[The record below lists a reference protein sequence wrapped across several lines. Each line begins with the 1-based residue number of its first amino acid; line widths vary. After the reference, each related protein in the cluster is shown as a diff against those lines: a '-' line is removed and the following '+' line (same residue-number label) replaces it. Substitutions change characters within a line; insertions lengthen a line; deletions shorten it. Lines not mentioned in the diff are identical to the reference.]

1 MTVVRG
7 WLFIWAMVFALV
19 VGSPGSAA
27 AATEAPTVTVVVPRS
42 PDPVMAEVLVRVEGE
57 LRAAGFN
64 VSVVRQ
70 ASEESP
76 EDALANAATEQS
88 PIALVGVFGTSQ
100 TGIDLWVLDRIQ
112 QRTVRRAIR
121 NVDLGSRN
129 SEVLAVRTAEQL
141 SASLEELDI
150 APAPP
155 PAPPESKPA
164 PAPVPPAAPDQLAS
178 TPVASQKR
186 GTVGLEVGPAVVFSF
201 EGMGP
206 ALSPFAR
213 LCISPLPALELRLSG
228 AGLGTRPQVQSDL
241 GTARFAQSFFILD
254 VTYGLQASSRL
265 RPYAALGGGA
275 YYSEVFGSSASALPS
290 KNSSAWA
297 MALEIGAGSSY
308 RLSQSLELIA
318 ELDALL
324 LSPYAVVRFADQ
336 ERAKTG
342 RPAVLFSTSVRGW
355 L

>member
-7 WLFIWAMVFALV
+7 WLFIWAMVFAWV
-19 VGSPGSAA
+19 VGSPGPAA
-27 AATEAPTVTVVVPRS
+27 AASEGPTVTLVVPQS

-57 LRAAGFN
+57 LRAAGFD
-64 VSVVRQ
+64 VSVMRQ
-70 ASEESP
+70 APEESP
-76 EDALANAATEQS
+76 KDALANAARELS

-100 TGIDLWVLDRIQ
+100 TGIDLWVLDRIK

-121 NVDLGSRN
+121 NADLGSRN

-141 SASLEELDI
+141 SASLNELDI
-150 APAPP
+150 GPAPP
-155 PAPPESKPA
+155 PTPPESKPA
-164 PAPVPPAAPDQLAS
+164 PVPPAAARQ
-178 TPVASQKR
+178 VASPPVTPEKR

-201 EGMGP
+201 EGIGP
-206 ALSPFAR
+206 AILPFAR
-213 LCISPLPALELRLSG
+213 LSISPLPALDLRLSG
-228 AGLGTRPQVQSDL
+228 AGLGTRPQITSEL

-254 VTYGLQASSRL
+254 ATYGLQASTRL
-265 RPYAALGGGA
+265 RAYAALGGGA
-275 YYSEVFGSSASALPS
+275 YHARVFGSSATELPS
-290 KNSSAWA
+290 KDSSAWA
-297 MALEIGAGSSY
+297 VALEAGAGFSY
-308 RLSQSLELIA
+308 RLARSIELVT

-342 RPAVLFSTSVRGW
+342 RPAVLLATAVRGW